1 MRMFLKGAAIALA
14 LAGTALLTAG
24 TADAQ
29 GSYNNGYRHNDSPVI
44 SIGFGN
50 VAFGFNDG
58 YWDNNHRWHHWRNQ
72 RDHRNYRDQN
82 RNNYHDWRHDRDS
95 DNGWQRH

>member
-1 MRMFLKGAAIALA
+1 MHMFLKGAAIALA
-14 LAGTALLTAG
+14 LAGTALLAAG

-29 GSYNNGYRHNDSPVI
+29 GSYNDGYRHNDSPII

-82 RNNYHDWRHDRDS
+82 RNNYHEWRHDRDS